1 MLCFVQDVVEHTPGC
16 KGVHEPHLHTRGAR
30 SYCKYGAL
38 GTFRHAESFVDEVF
52 FEYHFDFDG
61 IDFGWHIR
69 KPGARRRFRYDTYS
83 NATVD
88 DALGL
93 MRQLRERGVRS
104 HFWV

>member
-1 MLCFVQDVVEHTPGC
+1 MRPFFFGFFS
-16 KGVHEPHLHTRGAR
+16 GVAAAGWVLELFWISKA
-30 SYCKYGAL
+30 SYFAISL
-38 GTFRHAESFVDEVF
+38 SSIFFSF
-52 FEYHFDFDG
+52 FEVSSFLFTVFDFDG